1 VPTVNDRPVHL
12 IVSEDLERSRLTVFF
27 RLLLVIPHLI
37 WLALWGIAAGVAVI
51 VNWFA
56 TLFAGQSPAGLHNF
70 LAAYIRY
77 AIHVG
82 AYLLLAA
89 EPFPDFL
96 GKPGYPVDVEI
107 APPRPQNRWKVGFR
121 IILAIPAT
129 LIAGALISGS
139 ARTYGVNYGL
149 GLASVAAVLGWF
161 AALAQA
167 RLPRGLRDAIAY
179 ALSYSAQLDAY
190 LFLLTDRYPDSD
202 PQTALPNL
210 PVRGDP
216 IGLEVSDD
224 LRRTRL
230 TVFFRLLL
238 AIPHLIW
245 LALWAIVAFFAAI
258 ANWFATLAGGASPDS
273 LHGFLA
279 AYVRYQTHVYAYLFL
294 IADPFPGF
302 MGQVGSY
309 PVELVIEG
317 PRPQDRWK
325 VGFRI
330 FLAIPALLLNSAYSS
345 LLLVVGLLG
354 WFASLANARMPLG
367 MRNAGALALRYAAQ
381 TNGYLSLLTDAYPYS
396 GPFQRAPVAPAPSA
410 PLPPLSEPSV

>member
-1 VPTVNDRPVHL
+1 VSDRPVHL
-12 IVSEDLERSRLTVFF
+12 IVGEDLERSRLTVFL

-37 WLALWGIAAGVAVI
+37 WLGLWGIAAVVTVV

-56 TLFAGQSPAGLHNF
+56 TLFAGQSPEGLHNF

-121 IILAIPAT
+121 IILAIPAS

-139 ARTYGVNYGL
+139 ARTYGVNYGV

-161 AALAQA
+161 AALARA
-167 RLPRGLRDAIAY
+167 RMPRGLRDAIAY
-179 ALSYSAQLDAY
+179 GLSYSAQLDAY

-210 PVRGDP
+210 PARAGDP
-216 IGLEVSDD
+216 IVLDVSDE
-224 LRRTRL
+224 LQRTRL
-230 TVFFRLLL
+230 TVFLRLLL

-245 LALWAIVAFFAAI
+245 LGLWAIVAIVAVI
-258 ANWFATLAGGASPDS
+258 ANWFATLASGVSPDS
-273 LHGFLA
+273 LHRFLA
-279 AYVRYQTHVYAYLFL
+279 AYVRYQTHVYAYLSL

-302 MGQVGSY
+302 TGKVGSY
-309 PVELVIEG
+309 PVEPLIED
-317 PRPQDRWK
+317 PRPQNRWK

-330 FLAIPALLLNSAYSS
+330 LLAIPALLLNSAYNS
-345 LLLVVGLLG
+345 LLVVVALLG

-381 TNGYLSLLTDAYPYS
+381 TNGYLGLLTDAYPYS
-396 GPFQRAPVAPAPSA
+396 GPFQGAPSA
-410 PLPPLSEPSV
+410 PTTSASLPPLSEPSE